1 MNLFNICSYCII
13 YLSIKGAK
21 MKALKLAELLRDYGG
36 KWVALNR
43 ARTQVLASGRSLE
56 DVLRSSD
63 KIVSEKPIISF
74 VSPLDL
80 EFVG

>member
-1 MNLFNICSYCII
+1 
-13 YLSIKGAK
+13 
-21 MKALKLAELLRDYGG
+21 MKALKLAELLRDYDG

-43 ARTQVLASGRSLE
+43 ARTQVLASARSLDE
-56 DVLRSSD
+56 VLRAAD
-63 KIVSEKPIISF
+63 KIKSEKPIISY

>member
-1 MNLFNICSYCII
+1 
-13 YLSIKGAK
+13 
-21 MKALKLAELLRDYGG
+21 MKALKLAELLRNYGG

-56 DVLRSSD
+56 EVLTFAD
-63 KIVSEKPIISF
+63 KITSERPIISF

>member
-1 MNLFNICSYCII
+1 
-13 YLSIKGAK
+13 
-21 MKALKLAELLRDYGG
+21 MKAIKLAELLRGYDG

-43 ARTQVLASGRSLE
+43 ERTRVLASARSLDE
-56 DVLRSSD
+56 VLNAAN
-63 KIVSEKPIISF
+63 KLTEKPIISY